1 LASLAPN
8 PWLCR
13 GDFNEIVSLSEKSSS
28 TVRPRG
34 QMASFQKALDDCR
47 LLDLAFT
54 GPKYTWCNGRLG
66 NDITRERLDRAVAN
80 NEWSGIYDVVSVEVL
95 P

>member
-1 LASLAPN
+1 
-8 PWLCR
+8 
-13 GDFNEIVSLSEKSSS
+13 
-28 TVRPRG
+28 
-34 QMASFQKALDDCR
+34 
-47 LLDLAFT
+47 
-54 GPKYTWCNGRLG
+54 LG